1 MKRSIFKKPK
11 THSVYMK
18 KKFFL
23 FSLLFLLGSCSLF
36 AESMPKAWHWG
47 IKPRPLTGVRN
58 FPPANTEYGKGFRDG
73 CSSSWDAVSKG
84 LLSDIKGQYD
94 YRRMLKS
101 SDYNTGW
108 WDAFEQCTYVLD
120 WDVA

>member
-1 MKRSIFKKPK
+1 
-11 THSVYMK
+11 MK

-23 FSLLFLLGSCSLF
+23 FGLLFLLGSCSLF
-36 AESMPKAWHWG
+36 AESMPKAWQWG
-47 IKPRPLTGVRN
+47 AKPRPLTGVKN

-73 CSSSWDAVSKG
+73 CTSAWDAVSKG

-108 WDAFEQCTYVLD
+108 WDAYEQCTYIVD
-120 WDVA
+120 WNVS